1 MLHNSFT
8 EKEQSVISS
17 MRDYLIECGLQNSA
31 NAFDKAV
38 SEVVSFEVEGRY
50 NNHYS
55 KIVNRYLCEAL
66 LCVNSD
72 NRCTDNQRLLLRGLI
87 ESYRGVYGLPT
98 DDFEYL
104 V

>member
-17 MRDYLIECGLQNSA
+17 MRDYLIESGLQKSA
-31 NAFDKAV
+31 NAFDKAI

-50 NNHYS
+50 NNHFS
-55 KIVNRYLCEAL
+55 KDVNRYLCEAL
-66 LCVNSD
+66 LCANSD
-72 NRCTDNQRLLLRGLI
+72 CRCSDKQRLLFRSLI
-87 ESYRGVYGLPT
+87 ESYRRVYGLST
-98 DDFEYL
+98 DDFEYF